1 MDCLHCGKKLSMVKK
16 LTTGEFCSAAHKKAY
31 LQEQEKFALA
41 RLLENQN
48 RLGGGAPAPVKKDLD
63 QVAREAAQAK
73 AAKRNARGKP
83 RRDSGDATLN
93 APVEGDYL
101 LEPVKPSVGPKYLA
115 LPEAHAEL
123 QVAPM
128 LPEFEAGVDGA
139 RSNAA
144 QSDLQPALQ
153 PVLQPALQPDER
165 PFFSVS
171 NRFGLDAILSLAE
184 QQEPHAEFVAIPEFA
199 ANVAPQELYE
209 CGSGASLSWLNAVC
223 RPQAKGQLT
232 GDWLE
237 IPARREGEAWESA
250 VDYLG
255 AQELDAGNGFALD
268 GAVVAARASDG
279 VSLEPFGAKR
289 FAFSRLPE
297 VAAPSFA
304 RELLELA
311 AAVEWDAVVG
321 SELAT
326 DVVGH
331 RGAVDFEPNA
341 VVLLAGS
348 GERAWRKP
356 GSIHEVAAAAEWA
369 PARPKQASFAA
380 ALRGAA
386 GQMGSDYGYFSLPL
400 TTGAKFDETLLRF
413 ESDGLGVVYRA
424 EGQLARTPRGPYD
437 LSLGNRYFPP
447 PPRIASVPRVV
458 NPAAHPALETRLVA
472 LEIPAGAGAAS
483 QARLR
488 AHGELG
494 LSRGSVFLPKIKHKI
509 RPVVLD
515 DSFYA
520 ALGQLTEGNRD
531 FSIAGLKKHWNR
543 APADL
548 RWVAVA
554 IPLVLGL
561 IWYSSSGDGGTLDAP
576 EDAGV
581 AASAPAKADAP
592 PLRTAGATG
601 KPGSAA
607 VASAGSGAIHP
618 GGNAPAAEETTA
630 SEPGLVSRIF
640 GDDSMVTVKRSIQKR
655 AAVELSDD
663 FRQGL
668 GDWSGVGDW
677 ASGWS
682 YDRAGFLRPRQIAFY
697 TPTLE
702 LTDYRFEF
710 LGQIER
716 KALSWVFRAADA
728 RNYYVNR
735 LEIAGAAPL
744 PDVVLVRYAVIGGK
758 AGPRTVTR
766 LPMQVQ
772 MDTVYRIRV
781 DVQGNN
787 FVTTVQGQVV
797 DVFSDDRITRGGVG
811 FFAAPGEDVRLRW
824 VEVTHQYDFLG
835 RLCAFLVPYNVS
847 K

>member
-48 RLGGGAPAPVKKDLD
+48 RLGGGVPTPPKKDLD

-73 AAKRNARGKP
+73 AAKRNARGKA
-83 RRDSGDATLN
+83 RRDGGDAALN
-93 APVEGDYL
+93 APVEADYL
-101 LEPVKPSVGPKYLA
+101 LEPVKASVGPKYLA
-115 LPEAHAEL
+115 LPEANTAM

-128 LPEFEAGVDGA
+128 LPEFEGGVEGA
-139 RSNAA
+139 RADEGNGGS
-144 QSDLQPALQ
+144 QP
-153 PVLQPALQPDER
+153 EET
-165 PFFSVS
+165 PFFAVS
-171 NRFGLDAILSLAE
+171 NRFGLDAILSVAE
-184 QQEPHAEFVAIPEFA
+184 QQEPHAEYMAIPEFA
-199 ANVAPQELYE
+199 AHPAPQELFE
-209 CGSGASLSWLNAVC
+209 CGSGASLAWLSPVW
-223 RPQAKGQLT
+223 RPEAKGQAT

-237 IPARREGEAWESA
+237 IPARRQGEAWEGA

-268 GAVVAARASDG
+268 GTVFAAPASDG

-311 AAVEWDAVVG
+311 SAVEWDAVVG
-321 SELAT
+321 SELGAE
-326 DVVGH
+326 VAGM
-331 RGAVDFEPNA
+331 RGALEFEANA
-341 VVLLAGS
+341 VVLLSGS
-348 GERAWRKP
+348 GERPWRRS
-356 GSIHEVAAAAEWA
+356 GSVHEMAAAAAWA
-369 PARPKQASFAA
+369 PARPKQVSVAVS
-380 ALRGAA
+380 LRGAA
-386 GQMGSDYGYFSLPL
+386 GQMGSEYGYFSLPL
-400 TTGAKFDETLLRF
+400 ATGAKFDEALLRF
-413 ESDGLGVVYRA
+413 ESDGLGVVYSATSQAAKR
-424 EGQLARTPRGPYD
+424 PRGPYD

-458 NPAAHPALETRLVA
+458 NPSAHPAIETRLVA
-472 LEIPAGAGAAS
+472 LEIPAGTGAAS

-488 AHGELG
+488 AHGEVG
-494 LSRGSVFLPKIKHKI
+494 LSRGSIFLPKIKHKI

-548 RWVAVA
+548 RWVAMA

-561 IWYSSSGDGGTLDAP
+561 IWYSSSGDGGAADAS
-576 EDAGV
+576 EDASPV
-581 AASAPAKADAP
+581 ATASAGAPADAP
-592 PLRTAGATG
+592 LVRGAGRPGPAAG
-601 KPGSAA
+601 GSAA
-607 VASAGSGAIHP
+607 SMGGNSAGGS
-618 GGNAPAAEETTA
+618 TA
-630 SEPGLVSRIF
+630 TAQPTSSEPGLVSRIF

-697 TPTLE
+697 SPSLE
-702 LTDYRFEF
+702 LSDYRFEF

-735 LEIAGAAPL
+735 LEIVGAAPL

-797 DVFSDDRITRGGVG
+797 DVFSDERITRGGVG
-811 FFAAPGEDVRLRW
+811 FFAGPGEESRLRW